1 MTFLYR
7 FCYIARY
14 PSNFAQTEFSEVR
27 RMVALGSHRAKPG
40 LAIWAHQVRQI
51 SGQALEACRRG

>member
-1 MTFLYR
+1 VGEVWDENFD
-7 FCYIARY
+7 A
-14 PSNFAQTEFSEVR
+14 NFAFTEFSEVR
-27 RMVALGSHRAKPG
+27 LMVALGSHRAKPG